1 MTQDEKYMEMA
12 LKLAVRGVGQV
23 EPNPAVGC
31 VIVKSHQVIGKGYH
45 KEFGGKHAEVHAIE
59 DCKNLGAKP
68 KDSMMYVTLEPCC
81 HIGKT
86 GPCTE
91 AIIAAG
97 LKKVFVAVIDPAEH
111 AAGKSVEQLRQANI
125 DVEVGI
131 LQKQAELINPWY
143 FKFARTARPWVVLK
157 WAQSIDAKLAWYMD
171 ADTQDKPEWISNEK
185 SRKDAHKL
193 RRASQGILVGV
204 NTVIAD
210 DPELTARPAGN
221 TEPFRIVLD
230 PNFRI
235 PLECKLLKTISKS
248 PVLIM
253 TTNEAVDANR
263 EKTQKIENA
272 GAKLVYVP
280 KTENGCELEA
290 VLRELGAKGIQQ
302 LIVEG
307 GPKVIASFLKQ
318 ELADAVKI
326 YIAPK
331 ILGRTGAADIS
342 DSLHQ
347 LNVPADLFHVEVK
360 DFDGDTCI
368 TGLLTEEP
376 L

>member
-31 VIVKSHQVIGKGYH
+31 VIVKAHQVIGKGYH
-45 KEFGGKHAEVHAIE
+45 KKFGDKHAEVNAIE

-68 KDSMMYVTLEPCC
+68 KDATMYVTLEPCC

-86 GPCTE
+86 GPCSE

-97 LKKVFVAVIDPAEH
+97 LKKVFVAVIDPADH
-111 AAGKSVEQLRQANI
+111 AAGKGIEQLREAKI
-125 DVEVGI
+125 EVEVGTR
-131 LQKQAELINPWY
+131 QKQAELINPWY
-143 FKFARTARPWVVLK
+143 FKFARTGRPWVVLK
-157 WAQSIDAKLAWYMD
+157 WAQSIDAKLAWQTDSEMP
-171 ADTQDKPEWISNEK
+171 DKPEWISNDK

-210 DPELTARPAGN
+210 NPELTARPAGN
-221 TEPFRIVLD
+221 TEPFRVVLD
-230 PNFRI
+230 SNLRI
-235 PLECKLLKTISKS
+235 PTACKLLKTVKKS
-248 PVLIM
+248 PVLVM

-263 EKTQKIENA
+263 EKAQKIENT
-272 GAKLVYVP
+272 GAQLVYVP
-280 KTENGCELEA
+280 KTENGCDLEA
-290 VLRELGAKGIQQ
+290 ALRELGARGIQQ
-302 LIVEG
+302 LLIEG

-318 ELADAVKI
+318 ELADAVKV

-331 ILGRTGAADIS
+331 ILGRTGTADINES
-342 DSLHQ
+342 TRL
-347 LNVPADLFHVEVK
+347 LNVPAELFHVEVK
-360 DFDGDTCI
+360 DFDGDVCVS
-368 TGLLTEEP
+368 GFLAEEP
-376 L
+376 F